1 MYAIRYKELVK
12 KDEGINNNMAKKRDK
27 KNKLR
32 GKWLRG
38 IIIVY
43 LFLILCN
50 LFHEFPSR
58 LGNLHSIPVSE
69 EWYLIVVN
77 RWNEIPEDYRVEL
90 TELSNG
96 QKVDSRIY
104 PYLQEMFDAARKDGI
119 YPVVREGYRTYEE
132 QQKILDDKIKAYINE
147 GYSQSRAER
156 TAKEWVAL
164 PGTSE
169 HQLGI
174 AVDINADKSKSSND
188 EVYTWLAANA
198 HNYGFCIDKEGVTEE
213 WLNSKA
219 KSARKYS
226 TVFYRGTSDDELDL
240 SGFPKSSRDNIQ
252 VALEKQVLIISL
264 GAKLKV
270 GKCKA
275 IRDWFLANEFADF
288 GDPFTNFFMSRRL
301 PKGFVENKDV
311 QQKVVEY
318 FASFDEHIKDF
329 RIEKVPH
336 DGETK
341 EDTYKINALH
351 KMIDSDGMAEIPLGM
366 ESAGTLKMFALYP
379 ELQEVL
385 EKGSVFFIDELNARL
400 HPLLVRNFLLTFLN
414 PEINTNHAQ
423 LVFTTHD
430 TWQLSNQLLRRD
442 EIWFVEKDERGVST
456 LYSLAD
462 FVDEAGSRIRKDES
476 YEKNYL
482 IGKYGAIPTLKSI
495 EIFKED

>member
-1 MYAIRYKELVK
+1 MYAIHYKGLVK

-32 GKWLRG
+32 WKWLRG

-43 LFLILCN
+43 LLLILCN

-147 GYSQSRAER
+147 GYSQARAER

-198 HNYGFCIDKEGVTEE
+198 HNYGFILRYPQGKQEIT
-213 WLNSKA
+213 
-219 KSARKYS
+219 
-226 TVFYRGTSDDELDL
+226 GTSYEPWHYRYVGVDAAREIYER
-240 SGFPKSSRDNIQ
+240 GIC
-252 VALEKQVLIISL
+252 LE
-264 GAKLKV
+264 
-270 GKCKA
+270 
-275 IRDWFLANEFADF
+275 
-288 GDPFTNFFMSRRL
+288 
-301 PKGFVENKDV
+301 
-311 QQKVVEY
+311 EY
-318 FASFDEHIKDF
+318 FE
-329 RIEKVPH
+329 
-336 DGETK
+336 
-341 EDTYKINALH
+341 
-351 KMIDSDGMAEIPLGM
+351 
-366 ESAGTLKMFALYP
+366 
-379 ELQEVL
+379 Q
-385 EKGSVFFIDELNARL
+385 
-400 HPLLVRNFLLTFLN
+400 
-414 PEINTNHAQ
+414 
-423 LVFTTHD
+423 
-430 TWQLSNQLLRRD
+430 
-442 EIWFVEKDERGVST
+442 
-456 LYSLAD
+456 
-462 FVDEAGSRIRKDES
+462 
-476 YEKNYL
+476 
-482 IGKYGAIPTLKSI
+482 
-495 EIFKED
+495 

>member
-43 LFLILCN
+43 LLLILCN

-119 YPVVREGYRTYEE
+119 YPVVREGYRTYDE

-169 HQLGI
+169 HQLALQLI
-174 AVDINADKSKSSND
+174 LMLINQRAQMMRYIRGLPQMHIIMVS
-188 EVYTWLAANA
+188 Y
-198 HNYGFCIDKEGVTEE
+198 YGTHKE
-213 WLNSKA
+213 N
-219 KSARKYS
+219 
-226 TVFYRGTSDDELDL
+226 
-240 SGFPKSSRDNIQ
+240 
-252 VALEKQVLIISL
+252 
-264 GAKLKV
+264 
-270 GKCKA
+270 
-275 IRDWFLANEFADF
+275 
-288 GDPFTNFFMSRRL
+288 RRL
-301 PKGFVENKDV
+301 QG
-311 QQKVVEY
+311 Q
-318 FASFDEHIKDF
+318 AMSHGI
-329 RIEKVPH
+329 
-336 DGETK
+336 
-341 EDTYKINALH
+341 
-351 KMIDSDGMAEIPLGM
+351 IDM
-366 ESAGTLKMFALYP
+366 
-379 ELQEVL
+379 
-385 EKGSVFFIDELNARL
+385 
-400 HPLLVRNFLLTFLN
+400 
-414 PEINTNHAQ
+414 
-423 LVFTTHD
+423 
-430 TWQLSNQLLRRD
+430 
-442 EIWFVEKDERGVST
+442 
-456 LYSLAD
+456 
-462 FVDEAGSRIRKDES
+462 
-476 YEKNYL
+476 
-482 IGKYGAIPTLKSI
+482 
-495 EIFKED
+495 

>member
-1 MYAIRYKELVK
+1 MGEAYLVTISTYYNSCLDWYSMYAIRYKELVK

-43 LFLILCN
+43 LLLILCN

-119 YPVVREGYRTYEE
+119 YPVVREGYRTYDE

-198 HNYGFCIDKEGVTEE
+198 HNYGFILRYPQGKQEIT
-213 WLNSKA
+213 
-219 KSARKYS
+219 
-226 TVFYRGTSDDELDL
+226 GTSYEPWHYRYVGVDAAREIYER
-240 SGFPKSSRDNIQ
+240 GIC
-252 VALEKQVLIISL
+252 LE
-264 GAKLKV
+264 
-270 GKCKA
+270 
-275 IRDWFLANEFADF
+275 
-288 GDPFTNFFMSRRL
+288 
-301 PKGFVENKDV
+301 
-311 QQKVVEY
+311 EY
-318 FASFDEHIKDF
+318 FE
-329 RIEKVPH
+329 
-336 DGETK
+336 
-341 EDTYKINALH
+341 
-351 KMIDSDGMAEIPLGM
+351 
-366 ESAGTLKMFALYP
+366 
-379 ELQEVL
+379 Q
-385 EKGSVFFIDELNARL
+385 
-400 HPLLVRNFLLTFLN
+400 
-414 PEINTNHAQ
+414 
-423 LVFTTHD
+423 
-430 TWQLSNQLLRRD
+430 
-442 EIWFVEKDERGVST
+442 
-456 LYSLAD
+456 
-462 FVDEAGSRIRKDES
+462 
-476 YEKNYL
+476 
-482 IGKYGAIPTLKSI
+482 
-495 EIFKED
+495 

>member
-174 AVDINADKSKSSND
+174 AVDINADAGVPMMNSSMDALREAQKAFAGEAEKASLKND
-188 EVYTWLAANA
+188 DDVMAM
-198 HNYGFCIDKEGVTEE
+198 IKELREE
-213 WLNSKA
+213 S
-219 KSARKYS
+219 
-226 TVFYRGTSDDELDL
+226 
-240 SGFPKSSRDNIQ
+240 
-252 VALEKQVLIISL
+252 
-264 GAKLKV
+264 
-270 GKCKA
+270 
-275 IRDWFLANEFADF
+275 
-288 GDPFTNFFMSRRL
+288 
-301 PKGFVENKDV
+301 
-311 QQKVVEY
+311 VV
-318 FASFDEHIKDF
+318 K
-329 RIEKVPH
+329 
-336 DGETK
+336 
-341 EDTYKINALH
+341 
-351 KMIDSDGMAEIPLGM
+351 
-366 ESAGTLKMFALYP
+366 
-379 ELQEVL
+379 
-385 EKGSVFFIDELNARL
+385 
-400 HPLLVRNFLLTFLN
+400 
-414 PEINTNHAQ
+414 
-423 LVFTTHD
+423 
-430 TWQLSNQLLRRD
+430 
-442 EIWFVEKDERGVST
+442 
-456 LYSLAD
+456 
-462 FVDEAGSRIRKDES
+462 
-476 YEKNYL
+476 
-482 IGKYGAIPTLKSI
+482 
-495 EIFKED
+495 